1 VQRHETIP
9 SAALGPSPALPA
21 ILLSAPPAPAF
32 APSGHNAAALDGATA
47 ARRLPGDIGYL
58 NPDGLSAAEL
68 EDGLADLADTPALIL
83 DLRDHDGGTADATLL
98 GHLSRRPIPMA
109 RIRRN
114 GDGGLLTLWVG
125 RATTPDNGPLYP
137 DNPLLVLIARR
148 STLPAQA
155 LAYDLRACGRAV
167 VINETGDPQDE
178 TLLTAWRRALSL
190 RGRLM

>member
-1 VQRHETIP
+1 METDP
-9 SAALGPSPALPA
+9 HLPIRLA
-21 ILLSAPPAPAF
+21 APPAPTFLAATVPAH
-32 APSGHNAAALDGATA
+32 APDDEGA
-47 ARRLPGDIGYL
+47 ARIMPGGIGYL
-58 NPDGLSAAEL
+58 APRGLDAA
-68 EDGLADLADTPALIL
+68 AIARAFTDLADTPALIL

-109 RIRRN
+109 RIRRS

-125 RATTPDNGPLYP
+125 RATTPDDGPLYP